1 MTIALND
8 IADVRSMPV
17 TRPMRA
23 AAPSRRN
30 SVAANDFRRPEPGTA
45 EYGLLD
51 GHHSARCGVVCEERL
66 ESPSLAVTVA
76 GCLLAA
82 LVVFGLFGVWNWR
95 VGGPAGA
102 DVAQPVAA
110 SVAGAQAGD
119 AGGASGASGP
129 ATTAV
134 VEVRAGESLPDL
146 AARIAPGVPVGD
158 VVATILDMNGLS
170 GEAVHAGQV
179 LLAPASR

>member
-1 MTIALND
+1 MLTESAVALTREVGYVN
-8 IADVRSMPV
+8 AGTVEFLVAGEEVFFLEMNTRLQVEHPV
-17 TRPMRA
+17 T
-23 AAPSRRN
+23 
-30 SVAANDFRRPEPGTA
+30 E
-45 EYGLLD
+45 
-51 GHHSARCGVVCEERL
+51 
-66 ESPSLAVTVA
+66 LAVTVA